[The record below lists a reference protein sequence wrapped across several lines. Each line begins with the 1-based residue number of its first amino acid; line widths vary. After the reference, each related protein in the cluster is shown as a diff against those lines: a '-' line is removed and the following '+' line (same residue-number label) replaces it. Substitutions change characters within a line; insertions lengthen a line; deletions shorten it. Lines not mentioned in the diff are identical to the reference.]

1 MASGILT
8 NIDELKSV
16 LEVYQN
22 VVRKSAPEAVRNV
35 MGDVAFRAAQE
46 TQFTPREKI
55 RNQLSN
61 LPITKDAGK
70 KRYGVTQYVGQY
82 KLINWLRKLNN
93 LGTLGGGKY
102 RKVNTTKPNSLVYT
116 EKRVRLGS
124 RLAGLGVRG
133 NIYSMEGKYKK
144 LLQARARSSKFLRA
158 GWAVAASFY
167 GKPFNRGDF
176 GTATIARLSGK
187 GYGGG
192 EIKKLNPDL
201 TEFSMFNGAGQY
213 DVRGKSPVVRR
224 SSDQRKA
231 RAIIEDALKKAI
243 DVVLNDPRR
252 GIIPYLAERYERSQK
267 AIKVLGSKLKVI

>member
-70 KRYGVTQYVGQY
+70 KRYGNTQYVGQY
-82 KLINWLRKLNN
+82 KLINWLRKLNGLDPAGN
-93 LGTLGGGKY
+93 SKF
-102 RKVNTTKPNSLVYT
+102 RKVKTFSIKGPMATMKTTK
-116 EKRVRLGS
+116 KRNIPRNTGPS
-124 RLAGLGVRG
+124 AGIERF
-133 NIYSMEGKYKK
+133 MDGKYKGF
-144 LLQARARSSKFLRA
+144 LQVRARSSKFLRV
-158 GWAVAASFY
+158 GWAIAADFY
-167 GKPFNRGDF
+167 GKPFGRGDF
-176 GTATIARLSGK
+176 GTATLARLSGE

-192 EIKKLNPDL
+192 SIKQLNPDL
-201 TEFSMFNGAGQY
+201 AEFSMFNGAGKF
-213 DVRGKSPVVRR
+213 DLRGKAPVVR
-224 SSDQRKA
+224 SAADQG
-231 RAIIEDALKKAI
+231 RASTIIEQALKRAV
-243 DVVLNDPRR
+243 DAVLYNPKS
-252 GIIPYLAERYERSQK
+252 GLVPYLEARVDRVQK
-267 AIKVLGSKLKVI
+267 ALRAMGRLT